1 MSNSPANSQVGSGTD
16 SKSQSGSNRDPF
28 GLTEEQF
35 KHIAALFIA
44 AAACFGTMVAA
55 LQVDAG
61 ARSAAADRDSRAY
74 TLQANADGNA
84 ATLRYVYENNILAS
98 NQSLLILASLETR
111 LSQENSVPSAALDER
126 QAAARLGKIVDDQR
140 PLSDLLSP
148 PYFDAASSN
157 ANLLQYFVD
166 HQTTPAAL
174 AAERQAARR
183 EQADAWGGK
192 GNNYTITI
200 TVLAAV
206 VFLFG
211 LAAILGGGIGYL
223 FLAVGNL
230 IAGASFLAVVVTML
244 LPVPNMPEEAM
255 ARYAQGFGNVY
266 SALTIEYYAAHQ
278 QAAQLTDMAISE
290 LSTAIALRSDYAAAY
305 GARGDAH
312 LIKGQALLFGRADP
326 AAVQGEVDLAVKDYE
341 HVIQLGRGDKH
352 TYWNLGYSYFLAKRY
367 PDAVAVSQRA
377 LQLAPD
383 QRLGLGM
390 NLAVYMIAEGKRT
403 EAMQQLEDALA
414 WAEKHRLASDSFY
427 FRQII
432 HNLDQLQSVRSFDGM
447 AALEKRIKEAFVSL
461 TYRSVAAVQ
470 PTGAILA
477 ALQFEQPLLGPGGDV
492 VQRKPTT
499 RFPTGTER
507 VDFGFDYRQ
516 LSNGAL
522 VVQKVYDSRQNE
534 IPLLGQVDVWRLG
547 SSGHAE
553 RSIRAPVAHTL
564 AGLASGHYTVELYVD
579 GELLA
584 TGSFDID

>member
-1 MSNSPANSQVGSGTD
+1 MSNSPDSSKTD
-16 SKSQSGSNRDPF
+16 SKAASREPRDPF

-35 KHIAALFIA
+35 RHVAALFIA
-44 AAACFGTMVAA
+44 AAACFGTIVAA

-61 ARSAAADRDSRAY
+61 ARSATADRDSRAY

-111 LSQENSVPSAALDER
+111 LAQENTLSSAALDER

-148 PYFDAASSN
+148 PYFDPVSSN
-157 ANLLQYFVD
+157 ADLLQYVVD
-166 HQTTPAAL
+166 HQTTPTAL
-174 AAERQAARR
+174 AVERQAAKR

-230 IAGASFLAVVVTML
+230 IAGGAFLAVVVTML
-244 LPVPNMPEEAM
+244 LPVPNMPEEAI
-255 ARYAQGFGNVY
+255 AQYAQGFGHVY
-266 SALTIEYYAAHQ
+266 SAQTIEYYAVHQ
-278 QAAQLTDMAISE
+278 FAAQRADLAIAE
-290 LSTAIALRSDYAAAY
+290 LSTAISLRRDYAAAY
-305 GARGDAH
+305 ETRGDAH
-312 LIKGQALLFGRADP
+312 LIKGQALLFGQGDP
-326 AAVQGEVDLAVKDYE
+326 AAVQVEVDLAVKDYDLA
-341 HVIQLGRGDKH
+341 IQLGRRDKH

-367 PDAVAVSQRA
+367 PEAVAVSQQA

-383 QRLGLGM
+383 LRLGLGM
-390 NLAVYMIAEGKRT
+390 NIAVYMLAEGKRA
-403 EAMQQLEDALA
+403 ESMQALEDALG

-432 HNLDQLQSVRSFDGM
+432 HNLDQYQQVRSVDGM

-461 TYRSVAAVQ
+461 TYRSVAAVK
-470 PTGAILA
+470 PTGAVLA

-522 VVQKVYDSRQNE
+522 VVQKVYDSLQNE

-564 AGLASGHYTVELYVD
+564 AGLASGHYAVELYVD

-584 TGSFDID
+584 TGSFYID